1 MFLDVC
7 IISAIIVLVLSMMA
21 GKIAEYILDAP
32 RRVRK
37 WADEADKK
45 EVKP

>member
-1 MFLDVC
+1 MLLDACV
-7 IISAIIVLVLSMMA
+7 ISAIIVLVLSMVA

-37 WADEADKK
+37 WADDAERLEIK
-45 EVKP
+45 

>member
-37 WADEADKK
+37 WADDADKA
-45 EVKP
+45 EQ

>member
-1 MFLDVC
+1 MLLDVC
-7 IISAIIVLVLSMMA
+7 IISVIIVLVLSMMA

-37 WADEADKK
+37 WADEVEKA
-45 EVKP
+45 EQ

>member
-1 MFLDVC
+1 MLLDVC
-7 IISAIIVLVLSMMA
+7 VISAIIVLVLSMMA

-37 WADEADKK
+37 WADDAEKK
-45 EVKP
+45 EVEL